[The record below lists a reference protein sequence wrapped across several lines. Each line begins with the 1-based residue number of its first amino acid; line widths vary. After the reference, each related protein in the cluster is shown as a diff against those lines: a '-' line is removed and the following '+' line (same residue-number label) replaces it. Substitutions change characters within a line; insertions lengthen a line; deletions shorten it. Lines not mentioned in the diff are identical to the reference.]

1 MFHIIFTC
9 VLVMVGTLGFVTCAD
24 PTNSESESSTE
35 PSGASSS
42 SGEAPVRNYTYEV
55 VNTYPHDSGAYT
67 QGLMIEG
74 EKIFEG
80 TGLRGRS
87 SLRKVDLQ
95 TGSVEQIHHLSSSIF
110 GEGIVVYDDK
120 ILQLS

>member
-9 VLVMVGTLGFVTCAD
+9 VLVMIGMLGFVTCAD
-24 PTNSESESSTE
+24 PTNSKSESSTE
-35 PSGASSS
+35 PFGASSS

-74 EKIFEG
+74 EKVFEG

-87 SLRKVDLQ
+87 S
-95 TGSVEQIHHLSSSIF
+95 GI
-110 GEGIVVYDDK
+110 GEKKERHQCNKLMMRGAAEA
-120 ILQLS
+120 S